1 MANEYKKFNETKLS
15 NFQSRYGEA
24 IPDNDYPTNDFI
36 ENILVRRTVRSFL
49 HKPID
54 PKLLEKL
61 IACAQSSPT
70 SSMLQPWSIIMIESV
85 EQKAKLFQGENK
97 HHMGTTAPYSDPT
110 NFNAVME
117 CAVFIIWLVDCTLM
131 DKIFTNDTVR
141 DLHPDLTDL
150 RQIAYDSARHS
161 TFEIRSISDTIIAAQ
176 TFVLC
181 AESMGLGTMY
191 CGSIKTMDL
200 QHTFNIPERA
210 MPLFGLCVGYPSST
224 LDPERP
230 IYTKPRITQN
240 YIVHR
245 EQYQEKNFEDITLYN
260 KLLEL
265 FYKTQN
271 LSYDWFYRVIKR
283 TQISRI
289 NKTYRSLIDKY
300 GFKLK

>member
-1 MANEYKKFNETKLS
+1 MINEYKKFNETELS
-15 NFQSRYGEA
+15 NFQSRYGES
-24 IPDNDYPTNDFI
+24 IPDNTYPTNEFI
-36 ENILVRRTVRSFL
+36 ENILVRQTVRRFL
-49 HKPID
+49 HKSID

-61 IACAQSSPT
+61 IACAQSAPT
-70 SSMLQPWSIIMIESV
+70 SSMIQPWSIIVVESI
-85 EQKAKLFQGENK
+85 EQKSKLFQGENK
-97 HHMGTTAPYSDPT
+97 HHMGTTAPYADPS
-110 NFNAVME
+110 NFNSVME

-131 DKIFTNDTVR
+131 DKIFTNETVR

-150 RQIAYDSARHS
+150 RQVAYDSARHS
-161 TFEIRSISDTIIAAQ
+161 AFEIRSISDAIIAAQ

-200 QHTFNIPERA
+200 QSAFNIPERA
-210 MPLFGLCVGYPSST
+210 MPLFGICVGYPLPPPDDGCT
-224 LDPERP
+224 R
-230 IYTKPRITQN
+230 YTKPRITQN
-240 YIVHR
+240 YIVHK
-245 EQYQEKNFEDITLYN
+245 EQYQVKNFEDITLYN

-271 LSYDWFYRVIKR
+271 LSYDWFYRVITR
-283 TQISRI
+283 TQIKSI